1 MAEPIQVGEGRA
13 GNRRVLVLGAI
24 AAAILLG
31 VVVLPGLLFSDSSS
45 PSTDEAFPTLD
56 PGPTATTVA
65 PTGPAPAQTFELFSS
80 TNPFHPL
87 VEQPEVADDPAT
99 GEAVDDPSTT
109 EPFPTF
115 QDDPAFDDP
124 TFDDD
129 FVVPDPDAP
138 EAEEPGGTTSTTAGP
153 PPRQPD
159 RVSLLEVFTD
169 AGGQVVASVRVNDIT
184 HQVAEGDDFATSYRV
199 VDLDISTRCA
209 QLLFG
214 DDRFGLCE
222 GDEVLK

>member
-1 MAEPIQVGEGRA
+1 VAEPIQIGEGR
-13 GNRRVLVLGAI
+13 GSNRRVLVLAGV

-45 PSTDEAFPTLD
+45 PSTEDAFGSVEPSATV
-56 PGPTATTVA
+56 TTVA
-65 PTGPAPAQTFELFSS
+65 PTGPEPPETFEVFSS

-87 VEQPEVADDPAT
+87 VETEAVVDDT
-99 GEAVDDPSTT
+99 SGEAVDDQDIP

-115 QDDPAFDDP
+115 EDDP
-124 TFDDD
+124 TFGEE

-138 EAEEPGGTTSTTAGP
+138 VAEEPDDTTSTTTGP
-153 PPRQPD
+153 PARQPD

-184 HQVAEGDDFATSYRV
+184 YQVAEGDDFATSYRV
-199 VDLDISTRCA
+199 IDLDISTRCG